1 MDPTALTPE
10 AINAVQGKLQ
20 NLFASLDDQQRP
32 VLETLLL
39 HAAAGTGGPASE
51 TDRGA
56 DDRSI
61 IIVGGRSGQQFLVP
75 LDPSVLVGLNPQPLP
90 PQS

>member
-1 MDPTALTPE
+1 MDPTELTPE
-10 AINAVQGKLQ
+10 AIDAVQGKLQ
-20 NLFASLDDQQRP
+20 NLFESLDDQQQP

-39 HAAAGTGGPASE
+39 HAEAGAVA
-51 TDRGA
+51 DGA

-61 IIVGGRSGQQFLVP
+61 IIVGGRTGQQFRVA
-75 LDPSVLVGLNPQPLP
+75 LDPSVLVELNPQPLP